1 MRYAVARGRR
11 TRRHR
16 GGAAALGAAAT
27 ARLRSAGHEV
37 TEVVTDSLEQAR
49 ERCGALVADGVDVLA
64 VAGGDGA
71 VSLAADLCVGTGT
84 ALAILP
90 SGTGN
95 DSARSLGLIGR
106 ADGVRPLQALM
117 DDHRRRIDTLH
128 VVELDRHVIG
138 SVPAALDARISARA
152 NGWPRHLG
160 PATYTLSALV
170 EIALLRRQPP
180 LQYTLTVDGRPQD
193 LEAVVVVPANLP
205 YFGGGLPIAPDA
217 DPADGMLD
225 LVVISPVSPVEA
237 VRLLRAVRAGRHARH
252 PAVTIT
258 RAREVH
264 VTGPPDIVA
273 QADGDELGPLP
284 LTVQVSPSSLQVVTP
299 PLS

>member
-16 GGAAALGAAAT
+16 GGTAALGAAAA

-37 TEVVTDSLEQAR
+37 TEVVTDSLEHAR
-49 ERCGALVADGVDVLA
+49 ARCGALVADGLDVLA

-71 VSLAADLCVGTGT
+71 VSLGADLCAVTST

-95 DSARSLGLIGR
+95 DSARSLGLVG
-106 ADGVRPLQALM
+106 GQQGTGPLQALM
-117 DDHRRRIDTLH
+117 DDRRRRIDTLH
-128 VVELDRHVIG
+128 VPELDRHVLG

-152 NGWPRHLG
+152 NAWPRHLG
-160 PATYTLSALV
+160 PLTYTLSALV

-180 LQYTLTVDGRPQD
+180 LRYTLTVDDRRSE
-193 LEAVVVVPANLP
+193 LEALVVVPANLP

-217 DPADGMLD
+217 DPADGLLD
-225 LVVISPVSPVEA
+225 LVVITPVAPLEA
-237 VRLLRAVRAGRHARH
+237 LRLLRAVRAGRHADH

-258 RAREVH
+258 RARRVH
-264 VTGPPDIVA
+264 LEGPSDIVA

-284 LTVQVSPSSLQVVTP
+284 LTVQVSPSSLQVVAP
-299 PLS
+299 PLT